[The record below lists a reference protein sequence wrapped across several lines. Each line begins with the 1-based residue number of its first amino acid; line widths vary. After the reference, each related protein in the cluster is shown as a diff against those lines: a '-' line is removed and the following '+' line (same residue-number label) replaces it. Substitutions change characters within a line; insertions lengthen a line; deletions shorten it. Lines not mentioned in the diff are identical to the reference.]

1 MKLCLTGLPQSG
13 KSTIFSALTQT
24 EPETGF
30 SGGKQEPKLA
40 VVEVL
45 DERITKLSQMYDPKK
60 TIYAK
65 IELADFPA
73 PADRSENSNA
83 FPTELLQEL
92 KIMDALGVVIRNF
105 DDTFLGSPKPIE
117 DLDTF
122 SGEMIVADLIVTENR
137 LEKIAHSFARGQKT
151 PELQREHNLLQ
162 KIKVQLESD
171 RKVDALDLTAEERKQ
186 LRGFQFLTNKPW
198 LIILNSGEEQFHK
211 NDELLE
217 KIREY
222 YPAIE
227 FAGKFEME
235 LSQMEADDA
244 KLFMDDLGITESAA
258 VRLTD
263 SAYKILGYISFFTV
277 GPDEVRAWTIRK
289 GTKAVGAAAAIHND
303 LARGFI
309 RAECFHYDDLLE
321 CGSEKGLRQKGK
333 FRLEGKEYVV
343 RDGDILNIRFNV

>member
-13 KSTIFSALTQT
+13 KSTIFSALTQA
-24 EPETGF
+24 EPEAGF
-30 SGGKQEPKLA
+30 GSGKQEPKLA

-45 DERITKLSQMYDPKK
+45 DERITRLSEMYNPKK
-60 TIYAK
+60 TVYAK

-73 PADRSENSNA
+73 PADRSENSND
-83 FPTELLQEL
+83 FPTELLREL
-92 KIMDALGVVIRNF
+92 KVMDALGIVLRNF
-105 DDTFLGSPKPIE
+105 DDTFQGTPKPIK
-117 DLDTF
+117 DLETF
-122 SGEMIVADLIVTENR
+122 SGEMIVADMIVTENR
-137 LEKIAHSFARGQKT
+137 LEKLNHSFARGLKT
-151 PELQREHNLLQ
+151 PELEREFNLLQ

-171 RKVDALDLTAEERKQ
+171 KKVDALDLTPEEKKQ

-198 LIILNSGEEQFHK
+198 LVILNSGEDRFHNSDEQ
-211 NDELLE
+211 LE
-217 KIREY
+217 NIREY

-235 LSQMEADDA
+235 LSQMEAEDA
-244 KLFMDDLGITESAA
+244 KLFMDDLGVTESAA

-263 SAYKILGYISFFTV
+263 SAYRILGYISFFTV

-309 RAECFHYDDLLE
+309 RAESFHYDDLMT
-321 CGSEKGLRQKGK
+321 CGGEKEVRQKGK

-343 RDGDILNIRFNV
+343 RDGDILNIRFNI

>member
-30 SGGKQEPKLA
+30 GAGKQEPKLA

-45 DERITKLSQMYDPKK
+45 DERITKLSEMYNPKK

-92 KIMDALGVVIRNF
+92 KIMDALGIVLRNF
-105 DDTFLGSPKPIE
+105 DDAFQGPPKPLE
-117 DLDTF
+117 DLETF
-122 SGEMIVADLIVTENR
+122 SGEMIVADLIVTESR
-137 LEKIAHSFARGQKT
+137 IEKIEHSFIRGQKT
-151 PELQREHNLLQ
+151 PELQREYNLLQ
-162 KIKVQLESD
+162 KIKDQLESEK
-171 RKVDALDLTAEERKQ
+171 KVDALDLNPEEKKQ
-186 LRGFQFLTNKPW
+186 LKGFQFLTNKPW
-198 LIILNSGEEQFHK
+198 LIILNSAEDNFHHSEQILQK
-211 NDELLE
+211 VGND
-217 KIREY
+217 
-222 YPAIE
+222 YPSIE

-244 KLFMDDLGITESAA
+244 QLFMDDLGITESAA
-258 VRLTD
+258 NRLTG
-263 SAYKILGYISFFTV
+263 SAYTILGYVSFFTV
-277 GPDEVRAWTIRK
+277 GPDEVRAWTIRN
-289 GTKAVGAAAAIHND
+289 GTKAVGAAGTIHND

-309 RAECFHYDDLLE
+309 RAECFHYDDLME
-321 CGSEKGLRQKGK
+321 YGSEKLVRQNGK
-333 FRLEGKEYVV
+333 FRLEGKDYVV